1 MGIIIDRDIPEVGI
15 KSGDELSTD
24 QIKTA
29 IEQLDRLYT
38 QSNNYQTAAKIIL
51 NSIYG
56 VLGFLKFI
64 LYSRQVAETVTLG
77 SQHLIKFTI
86 KILNDYFEKYFFM
99 DKKLHEKMMCTFSIS
114 SVPNVVN
121 YADTDSVFIVLDK
134 VFKSSTYN
142 SEVCID
148 LAFRKEHKLPAE
160 IKHGD
165 YLERIEFY
173 LKMHQFGIKPYLEHM
188 FRLYTKKVNG
198 FENHVNGNKIL
209 KLGLENINDKILWV
223 AKKMYIKNP
232 IWDDGKINEPLKIIK
247 ATGLNMNKGSTPK
260 FIREELRV
268 MTRWIIENGQNV
280 NYEQL
285 SQKIKQVKAQ
295 FETKD
300 IEDIC
305 FTQKVN
311 DYSKWIL
318 KDSTALELA
327 PKCPEHVRAA
337 AIYNYRL
344 FNSKYKGLYP
354 FIGSGTK
361 IQYFLTKNPDF
372 GVFGFPVGGFTPEIA
387 LLMDYDEQFKK
398 VFLNPLNS
406 ILGALGVP
414 KIHADLILIPTLW

>member
-1 MGIIIDRDIPEVGI
+1 MVELTRDIPELGWVTGQKLTTDEI
-15 KSGDELSTD
+15 KNGV
-24 QIKTA
+24 
-29 IEQLDRLYT
+29 EQLEKLYT

-64 LYSRQVAETVTLG
+64 LYNRQVAETVTLG

-86 KILNDYFEKYFFM
+86 HILNEYFEKHFFRDRGVL
-99 DKKLHEKMMCTFSIS
+99 DKLQCKFSVS
-114 SVPNVVN
+114 SVPGVVN
-121 YADTDSVFIVLDK
+121 YADTDSVFIVLDR
-134 VFKSSTYN
+134 VFKNGDYN
-142 SEVCID
+142 AETCID
-148 LAFRKEHKLPAE
+148 LEFRKRHKLPAE

-173 LKMHQFGIKPYLEHM
+173 LKVHEYGIKPYLDHC
-188 FRLYTKKVNG
+188 FNIYTKKVNG
-198 FENHVNGNKIL
+198 FDKHVNGNKIL
-209 KLGLENINDKILWV
+209 KLGLENINDRILWV

-260 FIREELRV
+260 FIREELKL
-268 MTRWIIENGQNV
+268 MTRWILEHGQNL

-295 FETKD
+295 FETKG

-318 KDSTALELA
+318 NDTTELVLA

-344 FNSKYKGLYP
+344 ANSKYKGLYP
-354 FIGSGTK
+354 FISSGTK

-372 GVFGFPVGGFTPEIA
+372 VVFGFPVGGFTPETA
-387 LLMDYDEQFKK
+387 LVVDYDEQFKK

-406 ILGALGVP
+406 VLGALGVP